1 MAITVVKIEPKVYK
15 FNEGNSI
22 EELRTYI
29 DGTYDGHYAT
39 DKYQA
44 TDIIIDTGF
53 GEGFCMGNIIKYAKR
68 YGRKN
73 GKNRDDIMKILHYA
87 IIMLYIN
94 DTESMESD
102 DEVK

>member
-1 MAITVVKIEPKVYK
+1 MKVVKIEPKSYK
-15 FNEGNSI
+15 FDENKFLD
-22 EELRTYI
+22 ELRVYI
-29 DGTYDGHYAT
+29 NGTYDGHYAT

-68 YGRKN
+68 YGRKA
-73 GKNRDDIMKILHYA
+73 GKNRDDLMKILHYG
-87 IIMLYIN
+87 IIMLHIN
-94 DTESMESD
+94 DTESE

>member
-1 MAITVVKIEPKVYK
+1 MMTYK
-15 FNEGNSI
+15 FDEDGALD
-22 EELRTYI
+22 ELRDYI
-29 DGTYDGHYAT
+29 DSTYSGHYAT

-44 TDIIIDTGF
+44 TDIIIDSGF
-53 GEGFCMGNIIKYAKR
+53 GEGFCMGNIIKYCKR

-87 IIMLYIN
+87 IIMLHVQGQEN
-94 DTESMESD
+94 D

>member
-1 MAITVVKIEPKVYK
+1 MKVVKIEPKSYK
-15 FNEGNSI
+15 FDENKFLD
-22 EELRTYI
+22 ELREYI
-29 DGTYDGHYAT
+29 NGTYDGHYAT

-68 YGRKN
+68 YGRKA
-73 GKNRDDIMKILHYA
+73 GKNRDDLMKILHYGK
-87 IIMLYIN
+87 IMLHIN
-94 DTESMESD
+94 DTESE

>member
-1 MAITVVKIEPKVYK
+1 MMTYK
-15 FNEGNSI
+15 FDEDSALD
-22 EELRTYI
+22 ELRDYI
-29 DGTYDGHYAT
+29 DSTYSGHYAT

-44 TDIIIDTGF
+44 TDIIIDSGF
-53 GEGFCMGNIIKYAKR
+53 GEGFCMGNIIKYCKR

-87 IIMLYIN
+87 IIMLHVQGQEN
-94 DTESMESD
+94 D

>member
-1 MAITVVKIEPKVYK
+1 MVKYK
-15 FNEGNSI
+15 FDEDGALD
-22 EELRTYI
+22 ELRDYI
-29 DGTYDGHYAT
+29 DTTYTGHYAT

-44 TDIIIDTGF
+44 TDIIIDSGF
-53 GEGFCMGNIIKYAKR
+53 GEGFCMGNIIKYSKR

-87 IIMLYIN
+87 IIMLHVQGQEN
-94 DTESMESD
+94 D

>member
-1 MAITVVKIEPKVYK
+1 MVYYYIMTYK
-15 FNEGNSI
+15 FDEDGALD
-22 EELRTYI
+22 ELRDYI
-29 DGTYDGHYAT
+29 DGTYSGHYAT

-44 TDIIIDTGF
+44 TDIIIDSGF
-53 GEGFCMGNIIKYAKR
+53 GEGFCMGNIIKYCKR

-87 IIMLYIN
+87 IIMLHVQGQEN
-94 DTESMESD
+94 D

>member
-1 MAITVVKIEPKVYK
+1 MMTYK
-15 FNEGNSI
+15 FDEDGALD
-22 EELRTYI
+22 ELRDYI
-29 DGTYDGHYAT
+29 DTTYAGHYAT

-44 TDIIIDTGF
+44 TDIIIDSGF
-53 GEGFCMGNIIKYAKR
+53 GEGFCMGNIIKYCKR

-87 IIMLYIN
+87 IIMLHVQGQEN
-94 DTESMESD
+94 D

>member
-1 MAITVVKIEPKVYK
+1 MKVVKIEPKSYK
-15 FNEGNSI
+15 FDENKFLD
-22 EELRTYI
+22 ELREYI
-29 DGTYDGHYAT
+29 NGTYDGHYAT

-68 YGRKN
+68 YGRKA
-73 GKNRDDIMKILHYA
+73 GKNRADHMKILHYG
-87 IIMLYIN
+87 IIMLHIN
-94 DTESMESD
+94 DTESE

>member
-1 MAITVVKIEPKVYK
+1 MMTYK
-15 FNEGNSI
+15 FDEDGALD
-22 EELRTYI
+22 ELREYI
-29 DGTYDGHYAT
+29 DSTYSGHYAT

-44 TDIIIDTGF
+44 TDIIIDSGF
-53 GEGFCMGNIIKYAKR
+53 GEGFCMGNIIKYCKR

-87 IIMLYIN
+87 IIMLHVQGQEN
-94 DTESMESD
+94 D

>member
-1 MAITVVKIEPKVYK
+1 MVKYK
-15 FNEGNSI
+15 FDEDGALD
-22 EELRTYI
+22 ELRDYI
-29 DGTYDGHYAT
+29 DGTYSGHYAT

-44 TDIIIDTGF
+44 TDIIIDSGF
-53 GEGFCMGNIIKYAKR
+53 GEGFCMGNIIKYCKR

-87 IIMLYIN
+87 IIMLHVQGQ
-94 DTESMESD
+94 EHD

>member
-1 MAITVVKIEPKVYK
+1 MMTYK
-15 FNEGNSI
+15 FDEDGALD
-22 EELRTYI
+22 ELRDYI
-29 DGTYDGHYAT
+29 DSTYAGHYAT

-44 TDIIIDTGF
+44 TDIIIDSGF
-53 GEGFCMGNIIKYAKR
+53 GEGFCMGNIIKYCKR

-87 IIMLYIN
+87 IIMLHVQGQEN
-94 DTESMESD
+94 D

>member
-1 MAITVVKIEPKVYK
+1 MMTYK
-15 FNEGNSI
+15 FDEDGALD
-22 EELRTYI
+22 ELRDYI
-29 DGTYDGHYAT
+29 DTTYTGHYAT

-44 TDIIIDTGF
+44 TDIIIDSGF
-53 GEGFCMGNIIKYAKR
+53 GEGFCMGNIIKYSKR

-87 IIMLYIN
+87 IIMLHVQGQEN
-94 DTESMESD
+94 D

>member
-1 MAITVVKIEPKVYK
+1 MMTYK
-15 FNEGNSI
+15 FDEDSALD
-22 EELRTYI
+22 ELRDYI
-29 DGTYDGHYAT
+29 DGTYSGHYAT

-44 TDIIIDTGF
+44 TDIIIDSGF
-53 GEGFCMGNIIKYAKR
+53 GEGFCMGNIIKYCKR

-87 IIMLYIN
+87 IIMLHVQGQEN
-94 DTESMESD
+94 D

>member
-1 MAITVVKIEPKVYK
+1 MVKYK
-15 FNEGNSI
+15 FDEDSALD
-22 EELRTYI
+22 ELRDYI
-29 DGTYDGHYAT
+29 DGTYSGHYAT

-44 TDIIIDTGF
+44 TDIIIDSGF
-53 GEGFCMGNIIKYAKR
+53 GEGFCMGNIIKYSKR

-87 IIMLYIN
+87 IIMLHVQGQEN
-94 DTESMESD
+94 D